1 MWVRMEAAGTLGGG
15 HSVSTAVVGQGDD
28 TALQIQYYD
37 LASPARVSEHVPGS
51 RGRC

>member
-1 MWVRMEAAGTLGGG
+1 MGQDGGG
-15 HSVSTAVVGQGDD
+15 RHSRRRHSVSTAVVGQGDD
-28 TALQIQYYD
+28 TALQTQYYD